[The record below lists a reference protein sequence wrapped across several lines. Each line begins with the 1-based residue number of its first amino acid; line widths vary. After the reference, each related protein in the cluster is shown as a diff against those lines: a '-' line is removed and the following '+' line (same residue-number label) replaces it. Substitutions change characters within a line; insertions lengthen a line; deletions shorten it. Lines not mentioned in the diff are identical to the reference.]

1 VSERAELCG
10 NCGAYLKWLAPT
22 AATPF
27 ELLPIED
34 LASMALDVLAAEQG
48 FGRPS
53 LPDLGGPER
62 LPCEGLET

>member
-1 VSERAELCG
+1 M
-10 NCGAYLKWLAPT
+10 KWLAPT